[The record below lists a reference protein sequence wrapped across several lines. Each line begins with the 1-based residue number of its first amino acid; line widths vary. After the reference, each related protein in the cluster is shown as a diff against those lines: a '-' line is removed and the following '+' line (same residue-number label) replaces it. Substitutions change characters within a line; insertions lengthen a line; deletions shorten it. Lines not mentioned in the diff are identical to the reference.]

1 MIADKRGQLVSG
13 CAHAG
18 GDAGPASWAMRVKG
32 QASWL
37 AGLVEAGWAAAVPSS
52 FLFPSL
58 LFVYQFG

>member
-32 QASWL
+32 QARI
-37 AGLVEAGWAAAVPSS
+37 G
-52 FLFPSL
+52 
-58 LFVYQFG
+58 